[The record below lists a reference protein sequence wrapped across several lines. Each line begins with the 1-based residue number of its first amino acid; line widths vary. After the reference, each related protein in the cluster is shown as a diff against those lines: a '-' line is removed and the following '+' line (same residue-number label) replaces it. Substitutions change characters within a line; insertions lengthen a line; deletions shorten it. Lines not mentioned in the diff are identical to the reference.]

1 MFARFGR
8 SRPRASGTVGV
19 PATPTPDADTFDA
32 DDRDPIETS
41 ETGALAPLPEQPIVL
56 AQGPKTAVKPARTGV
71 VISARRGRS
80 LLPSLP
86 VPRVPKRAIFAVGIF
101 AGLTGPAV
109 ARHLA
114 TQALTAT
121 LGPGKRPTRAN
132 GTWESATVEI
142 IRVTSSSNDAG
153 RVSETVGKLL
163 EQIRR

>member
-8 SRPRASGTVGV
+8 SRPRESGSVGV
-19 PATPTPDADTFDA
+19 SATPAPSADTVDADG
-32 DDRDPIETS
+32 REPIEASKT
-41 ETGALAPLPEQPIVL
+41 EGLAPLPEQPIVL
-56 AQGPKTAVKPARTGV
+56 AQGTKTGVKPARTGV
-71 VISARRGRS
+71 VIPARRRRS

-86 VPRVPKRAIFAVGIF
+86 IPRVPKRAIFAVGIF
-101 AGLTGPAV
+101 AGLTGPAL

-121 LGPGKRPTRAN
+121 LGPGRRPARPN
-132 GTWESATVEI
+132 GSWESATVEI

-163 EQIRR
+163 QQIRR